1 VYFYYLHLL
10 VADVYLYYGGGFTL
24 LTSPPPLRAAKS
36 QECDD
41 WARRTQDLQAELME
55 LAKSYNQSLQVPTQ
69 NKLVLGLLITTLLSV
84 RALGKSETWTE
95 IGAFFFE
102 TFFF

>member
-1 VYFYYLHLL
+1 MYFYYLHLL
-10 VADVYLYYGGGFTL
+10 VADVYLYYGGVYPPDQ
-24 LTSPPPLRAAKS
+24 PPPLRAAKS

-41 WARRTQDLQAELME
+41 WARRAQDLQAELME

-84 RALGKSETWTE
+84 RALG
-95 IGAFFFE
+95 
-102 TFFF
+102 